1 MEVDEEMRRVLDFGT
16 TRQDYWRAEV
26 LRRPLPDPKDKH
38 LRNGLSAYAA
48 EHIDREK
55 TIIRLWEQKWR
66 AVRLLADPIIAGN
79 IPDDTKE
86 TVYTGMLQ
94 ELEVE
99 MPDEEEWDDFEMDSN
114 LAP

>member
-1 MEVDEEMRRVLDFGT
+1 MRRVLEFSVT
-16 TRQDYWRAEV
+16 QQDYWTAEV
-26 LRRPLPDPKDKH
+26 QRRPLPDTKDKH

-66 AVRLLADPIIAGN
+66 AVRLLAEPIIAGD

-86 TVYTGMLQ
+86 TVYTGMLEQ
-94 ELEVE
+94 LEVE
-99 MPDEEEWDDFEMDSN
+99 MPNEEECDDFEMDS
-114 LAP
+114 L